1 MSSVIQ
7 KVLFNLKYWMI
18 TEADEWL
25 ERKGLKS
32 DNFDMNDDFY
42 IYRQVS
48 QETLRK
54 KGYTEYS
61 KKILNNHV
69 QCIIASKSNSEIN
82 SNVR

>member
-1 MSSVIQ
+1 MVSIIQ

-18 TEADEWL
+18 SEADEWL
-25 ERKGLKS
+25 EKEGFKS
-32 DNFDMNDDFY
+32 DNFDLNEDFY

-61 KKILNNHV
+61 KKIFYNHV
-69 QCIIASKSNSEIN
+69 QLIIATKSNSEIN